1 LIQLLCIV
9 LDIVLERPF
18 SSLILLEGTTITL
31 SCNPTLLPEF
41 VTLSWIHNGN
51 KISDEVDGIAFS
63 PVDKNHNLIIESPVV
78 NNSGIYHCIAAPSVN
93 LSINVTVV
101 ESKKRYS
108 TLSNTVESR
117 VSEPHLSEVLV
128 KEWLFYWDGYNL

>member
-41 VTLSWIHNGN
+41 VTLSWTLNGN
-51 KISDEVDGIAFS
+51 RISNNVDGIAFS
-63 PVDKNHNLIIESPVV
+63 PIDNNHNLIIESPVV
-78 NNSGIYHCIAAPSVN
+78 NNSGVYHCIAAPAVN

-101 ESKKRYS
+101 ESKKQ
-108 TLSNTVESR
+108 
-117 VSEPHLSEVLV
+117 
-128 KEWLFYWDGYNL
+128 